1 MSQITT
7 VSPIKTEGSQR
18 QAEGGR
24 SHVAEAERGLL
35 EYLGLEL
42 GKAEGPLWSLLWKHN
57 LPRIDAK
64 FNGNLP
70 QEIGAAPNVHRPTSK
85 QGHGADPGI
94 CLHTRVA
101 KVNPYKV

>member
-7 VSPIKTEGSQR
+7 VSPIKTERSQR

-24 SHVAEAERGLL
+24 SHVEEAERGLL

-42 GKAEGPLWSLLWKHN
+42 GKTEGPLWSLLRKHN

-70 QEIGAAPNVHRPTSK
+70 QEIGAAPQAHFK
-85 QGHGADPGI
+85 
-94 CLHTRVA
+94 TRTRG
-101 KVNPYKV
+101 